1 MTKTEAELRTIARA
15 NGKAERERSRRRF
28 ISSVIESTVLESKDK
43 IVMLDLIYS
52 TLIQKKLDKKA
63 KLIINLE
70 KEIDWY
76 SGYVNGRNP

>member
-1 MTKTEAELRTIARA
+1 MNKTEVELRTIARA

-52 TLIQKKLDKKA
+52 DTEKLDKKA
-63 KLIINLE
+63 KLIIKLE

-76 SGYVNGRNP
+76 RGYINGLNP